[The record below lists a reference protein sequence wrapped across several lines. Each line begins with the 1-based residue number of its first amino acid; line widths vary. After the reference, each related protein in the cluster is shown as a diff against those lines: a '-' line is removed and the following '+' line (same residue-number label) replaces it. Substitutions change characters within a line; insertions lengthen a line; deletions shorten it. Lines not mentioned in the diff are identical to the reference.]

1 MKLLARVV
9 DELRAL
15 ELDDIARAARER
27 DRRAAHM
34 RLPPPHKLEELGLS
48 DSGKSAVFW
57 SER

>member
-1 MKLLARVV
+1 MALTLTTVTD

-34 RLPPPHKLEELGLS
+34 RLPPPHRAAGGGSYAAAFSK
-48 DSGKSAVFW
+48 
-57 SER
+57 